1 MNKRKKTIILGL
13 IASVVIVLSILTL
26 LIIKNNSKESKSI
39 RIIGTSDLHGK
50 MLPFDYTSY
59 TEDESGSVAQLA
71 TAIREFYDE
80 NTYLVDVGDSTQGNM
95 ADLFVDSDVHPM
107 IMALNKLKYDLW
119 VIGNHEFDYKP
130 EILGNFIND
139 FKGTVLTG
147 NLYRSDGT
155 KVCDGYKII
164 EKNGIRVAFIGMTT
178 PNDSGW
184 SKENKDAFD
193 VTDSLEETRKIIDQI
208 KGKYDVLVGLYH
220 MDIYN
225 EFDIPNSGVED
236 ICNACPEF
244 DVMVAS
250 HGHRK
255 IEGDMI
261 NGVLVVENAD
271 KAQTMSVIDLDL
283 KQVDGKW
290 TVEEKKSES
299 IEISKYKQDPVLQSM
314 FIGADRVA
322 KADATSIIGK
332 LEGDPLVPKTSDI
345 SVPVED
351 TSLPAT
357 YFCDTA
363 EIDLINDVMMY
374 YADCDISCA
383 ANNDPKSNIKPGEI
397 HKCDI
402 SLIYRY
408 DNNLCK
414 VRMTGAQ
421 LKKFMESNVE
431 IYQTYKKGDK
441 GVSIKPET
449 HTYDFYIFD
458 GVKFDIDVSEEE
470 GNRIKNLTYM
480 DGKPIE
486 DKDELEIAV
495 NGYLLNSKLLR
506 PGTIY
511 EEGDMPTLVES
522 DICAEKGSI
531 RDLIIEYIKE
541 HEAGDLHSVCDE
553 NWKIIGY

>member
-193 VTDSLEETRKIIDQI
+193 VTDSLEETRKIINQI

-261 NGVLVVENAD
+261 NGKSVAEIAHEYEGYGFSMPQVHLIEQPIILYGEYYGGKIQGSKIGGRYGKNNFRVFDVL
-271 KAQTMSVIDLDL
+271 KHGHWMSV
-283 KQVDGKW
+283 
-290 TVEEKKSES
+290 TEVEELCAELGIDTVPNLGQKTIREAEMEVIAGFKSK
-299 IEISKYKQDPVLQSM
+299 ISEDPDFDAEGMVLRAPC
-314 FIGADRVA
+314 GLCDRW
-322 KADATSIIGK
+322 
-332 LEGDPLVPKTSDI
+332 
-345 SVPVED
+345 
-351 TSLPAT
+351 
-357 YFCDTA
+357 
-363 EIDLINDVMMY
+363 
-374 YADCDISCA
+374 
-383 ANNDPKSNIKPGEI
+383 
-397 HKCDI
+397 
-402 SLIYRY
+402 
-408 DNNLCK
+408 
-414 VRMTGAQ
+414 
-421 LKKFMESNVE
+421 
-431 IYQTYKKGDK
+431 
-441 GVSIKPET
+441 
-449 HTYDFYIFD
+449 
-458 GVKFDIDVSEEE
+458 
-470 GNRIKNLTYM
+470 GNRIIVKIKTKDYQQYDRVRSQFTDEEFREFDDWYHNDPEVTALRAANL
-480 DGKPIE
+480 
-486 DKDELEIAV
+486 
-495 NGYLLNSKLLR
+495 
-506 PGTIY
+506 
-511 EEGDMPTLVES
+511 
-522 DICAEKGSI
+522 
-531 RDLIIEYIKE
+531 
-541 HEAGDLHSVCDE
+541 
-553 NWKIIGY
+553 